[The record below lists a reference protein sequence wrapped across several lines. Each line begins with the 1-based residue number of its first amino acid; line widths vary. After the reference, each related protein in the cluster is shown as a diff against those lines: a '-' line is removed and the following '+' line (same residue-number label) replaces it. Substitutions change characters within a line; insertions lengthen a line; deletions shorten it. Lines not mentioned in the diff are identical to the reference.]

1 MWRLVAA
8 ASCLS
13 CLLPR
18 IKFQQDIQGIDHK
31 PKSHCRHAIVVRWLV
46 QRRNHCLQIHQILH
60 ISTGTLGE
68 KFARVSPVVTTI
80 TALIGS
86 AQSLFSDPQPGK
98 PGYGPGMEA
107 IPASAVIDYP
117 I

>member
-1 MWRLVAA
+1 MYMFYVSRVIKQEEW
-8 ASCLS
+8 S
-13 CLLPR
+13 LLYF
-18 IKFQQDIQGIDHK
+18 K
-31 PKSHCRHAIVVRWLV
+31 AL
-46 QRRNHCLQIHQILH
+46 
-60 ISTGTLGE
+60 
-68 KFARVSPVVTTI
+68 VTTI

-86 AQSLFSDPQPGK
+86 AQALFSDPQPGK

>member
-1 MWRLVAA
+1 MLDTVGLYCIRFVA
-8 ASCLS
+8 
-13 CLLPR
+13 
-18 IKFQQDIQGIDHK
+18 GG
-31 PKSHCRHAIVVRWLV
+31 
-46 QRRNHCLQIHQILH
+46 LQVTVFRYLN
-60 ISTGTLGE
+60 
-68 KFARVSPVVTTI
+68 ADVTTI

-86 AQSLFSDPQPGK
+86 AQALFSDPQPGK

>member
-1 MWRLVAA
+1 MVTR
-8 ASCLS
+8 
-13 CLLPR
+13 PR
-18 IKFQQDIQGIDHK
+18 DDKSQLRSDMIK
-31 PKSHCRHAIVVRWLV
+31 
-46 QRRNHCLQIHQILH
+46 
-60 ISTGTLGE
+60 ISESDQSSLGRE
-68 KFARVSPVVTTI
+68 FVTTI

-86 AQSLFSDPQPGK
+86 AQALFSDPQPGK

>member
-1 MWRLVAA
+1 MC
-8 ASCLS
+8 CLPPA
-13 CLLPR
+13 LA
-18 IKFQQDIQGIDHK
+18 GH
-31 PKSHCRHAIVVRWLV
+31 
-46 QRRNHCLQIHQILH
+46 
-60 ISTGTLGE
+60 
-68 KFARVSPVVTTI
+68 VTTI

-86 AQSLFSDPQPGK
+86 AQALFSDPQPGK

>member
-1 MWRLVAA
+1 MLTVAA
-8 ASCLS
+8 GKPPEPQS
-13 CLLPR
+13 R
-18 IKFQQDIQGIDHK
+18 DHSYK
-31 PKSHCRHAIVVRWLV
+31 HALHGMSTYVSSLAHV
-46 QRRNHCLQIHQILH
+46 CIHIFSE
-60 ISTGTLGE
+60 IT
-68 KFARVSPVVTTI
+68 VTTI

-86 AQSLFSDPQPGK
+86 APALLSDPQPGK